1 MTSNNASC
9 GTAACESL
17 AKEPLV
23 GRAQPVTNT
32 VFYIEKMDC
41 PSEERQIRARLGQI
55 AGVESLGFDLAQHN
69 LTVTHRLQDLEP
81 VTTALAEL
89 GLPPVPQG
97 RATRTDR
104 FQVPKMDCRNEVAQI
119 RERFAQLEGIG
130 ELEFDLKQRVLTV
143 HHRLPDVVPI
153 TDALASIGMPAAV
166 PPAEHPATRSTFRVP
181 NMDCVN
187 EERQVRERFATMAG
201 VESLEFDLPKRSLT
215 VSHRLENTSA
225 IVQALTEPGMPPRDE
240 SAAPTLRA
248 EPATQGVAAPAAAAR
263 TDTFRIE
270 KMDCPTEEGLI
281 RKRLGNLPGVAGLD
295 FNLMQRKL
303 TVNHTL
309 PSTEPIVRALKDIG
323 LPPSEPAPA
332 AVGGA
337 RQSVYRIENMDC
349 PTEEALIR
357 DKLQHMPGV
366 QELDFN
372 LIQRKLTV
380 AHTVAAADVE
390 AALHAIGM
398 KAVPDTAPS
407 SELEEAPKPSV
418 SRRQWALM
426 AVAGVS
432 AGVAEAIAF
441 STGNDKAWP
450 VIALALVS
458 IATGGWPTYKKGWL
472 ALKSGI
478 LNMNALMSIAV
489 TGAILIG
496 QWPEA
501 AMVMFLFALAEV
513 IEVLSLDRA
522 RNAIRGLLAMAPE
535 KATVQQPD
543 GNWQEVPAKT
553 VAINQLV
560 RIKPGERI
568 PLDGVLES
576 GQSAVNQAPITGESI
591 PVAKAVG
598 DTVFAGTINETGS
611 FVYKVTAE
619 ATHST
624 LARIIKAVEEAQ
636 GSRAP
641 TQRFVDQFARIY
653 TPAVFAVALAVMLVP
668 PLFFGAAWM
677 DWIYKALVLLVIACP
692 CALVISTPVTVVSG
706 LAAAARRGI
715 LIKGGAYLEQG
726 RLLKALALDKTGTIT
741 QGKPVVTDVVSLGS
755 EAGDALQPAASLA
768 TRSDHPVS
776 GAVATHWKEMRG
788 EGLGEVDDFEAITG
802 RGVKGRIAGQWYYL
816 GNHRLLQELGI
827 SNEAAEAALKK
838 LEAEGKTAIAI
849 ATPSAALAVIG
860 VADTVRETSRQA
872 IGELH
877 ELGVRTVMLTGDNQQ
892 TANVI
897 AKSVGIDDARGSLLP
912 EDKLKAVEAELAAH
926 GTVGMVGDGINDAPA
941 LAKSSIGFAMGA
953 AGTDTAIETA
963 DVALMDDD
971 LRKVPE
977 FIRLSRKTGAILRQN
992 IVVALGIKAVFMV
1005 LALMGMATL
1014 WMAVF
1019 ADMGASLLVVFNG
1032 LRLLKART
1040 A

>member
-1 MTSNNASC
+1 MTSNNVSC
-9 GTAACESL
+9 GTAACDSL

-23 GRAQPVTNT
+23 GNARPVTNT
-32 VFYIEKMDC
+32 VFYIERMDC
-41 PSEERQIRARLGQI
+41 PNEERQIRQRLGQI

-69 LTVTHRLQDLEP
+69 LTVSHRLQDLEP
-81 VTTALAEL
+81 VTTALTEL
-89 GLPPVPQG
+89 GLPPSTQAK
-97 RATRTDR
+97 ATRTDQ
-104 FQVPKMDCRNEVAQI
+104 FHVPRMDCRNEVAQI

-130 ELEFDLKQRVLTV
+130 DLEFDLKQRVLTV
-143 HHRLPDVVPI
+143 HHGLPDVAPI
-153 TDALASIGMPAAV
+153 TDALASIGMPAELR
-166 PPAEHPATRSTFRVP
+166 PAEQPATRTTFHVP

-187 EERQVRERFATMAG
+187 EERQVRERLATMAG
-201 VESLEFDLPKRSLT
+201 VESLEFDLPKRRLT
-215 VSHRLENTSA
+215 VSHRLEHESA
-225 IVQALTEPGMPPRDE
+225 IVQALTELGMPPGNKA
-240 SAAPTLRA
+240 AAPTMGA
-248 EPATQGVAAPAAAAR
+248 EPATQVVSAAAAAAR

-270 KMDCPTEEGLI
+270 KMDCPTEERLI
-281 RKRLGNLPGVAGLD
+281 RKRLGDLPGVAGLD

-303 TVNHTL
+303 TVRHTL
-309 PSTEPIVRALKDIG
+309 PSTGAIVSALKDIG
-323 LPPSEPAPA
+323 LPPAEV
-332 AVGGA
+332 AVPLAGI
-337 RQSVYRIENMDC
+337 RQRSVYRIENMDC
-349 PTEEALIR
+349 PTEEGLIR

-366 QELDFN
+366 QGLEFN
-372 LIQRKLTV
+372 LMQRKLTV
-380 AHTVAAADVE
+380 AHSVAAAEVE
-390 AALHAIGM
+390 AALLSIGM
-398 KAVPDTAPS
+398 KAVPETAQS
-407 SELEEAPKPSV
+407 AEEAPKPSV

-432 AGVAEAIAF
+432 AGAAEAIAF
-441 STGNDKAWP
+441 STGNDNAWP

-553 VAINQLV
+553 VAVGQLV
-560 RIKPGERI
+560 RIRPGERI

-611 FVYKVTAE
+611 FTYKVTAE

-624 LARIIKAVEEAQ
+624 LARIIKAVEDAQ

-668 PLFFGAAWM
+668 PLVFGAAWM

-726 RLLKALALDKTGTIT
+726 RQLKALALDKTGTIT
-741 QGKPVVTDVVSLGS
+741 QGKPVVTDVVTLGS
-755 EAGDALQPAASLA
+755 DASDALQLAASLA

-776 GAVATHWKEMRG
+776 GAVATHWKEKRG

-816 GNHRLLQELGI
+816 GNHRLLQELRI
-827 SNEAAEAALKK
+827 NNDAAEAALKK

-849 ATPSAALAVIG
+849 TTASAVLAVIG
-860 VADTVRETSRQA
+860 VADTVRESSRQA

-912 EDKLKAVEAELAAH
+912 EDKLKAVEAELATH

-977 FIRLSRKTGAILRQN
+977 FIRLSRKTSSILKQN

-1032 LRLLKART
+1032 LRLLKAKT

>member
-1 MTSNNASC
+1 MTSNDTSC
-9 GTAACESL
+9 GSTACDSL
-17 AKEPLV
+17 SKEPLV
-23 GRAQPVTNT
+23 GSAQMVTNT
-32 VFYIEKMDC
+32 VLHIPKMDC
-41 PSEERQIRARLGQI
+41 PNEERQIRQRLGQI
-55 AGVESLGFDLAQHN
+55 AGVESLAFDLARHH
-69 LTVTHRLQDLEP
+69 LTVSHRLQDLEP
-81 VTTALAEL
+81 VTSALVGL
-89 GLPPVPQG
+89 GLPALSTE
-97 RATRTDR
+97 RATHADR
-104 FQVPKMDCRNEVAQI
+104 FHVPKMDCRNEVAQI
-119 RERFAQLEGIG
+119 RERFAQLLDID
-130 ELEFDLKQRVLTV
+130 ELEFDLGQRVLTV
-143 HHRLPDVVPI
+143 QHRLPDTATL
-153 TDALASIGMPAAV
+153 TDALASIGMPATAL
-166 PPAEHPATRSTFRVP
+166 PADRPATRSQFHVP
-181 NMDCVN
+181 AMDCVN
-187 EERQVRERFATMAG
+187 EERQVRERLGILAG
-201 VESLEFDLPKRSLT
+201 VESLEFELPKRGLT
-215 VSHRLENTSA
+215 VVHRLADTA
-225 IVQALTEPGMPPRDE
+225 PIVHALTELGMPPSSDAR
-240 SAAPTLRA
+240 AALPD
-248 EPATQGVAAPAAAAR
+248 PAVPMTAVTAAR

-281 RKRLGNLPGVAGLD
+281 RKRLGNLPGVAALD

-303 TVNHTL
+303 TVNHSL
-309 PSTEPIVRALKDIG
+309 PSTESIVRALRDIG
-323 LPPSEPAPA
+323 LPPSEPARPA
-332 AVGGA
+332 AGTGQ
-337 RQSVYRIENMDC
+337 QSVYRIENMDC
-349 PTEEALIR
+349 PTEEGLIR
-357 DKLQHMPGV
+357 ERLQDMPGV
-366 QELDFN
+366 AGLEFN
-372 LIQRKLTV
+372 LMQRKLTV
-380 AHTVAAADVE
+380 THSLPPAKVE

-398 KAVPDTAPS
+398 KAVPDMGQAAET
-407 SELEEAPKPSV
+407 EMAPKPSV

-426 AVAGVS
+426 AVAGFS
-432 AGVAEAIAF
+432 AAVAEVIVF
-441 STGNDKAWP
+441 STGKDNAWP

-458 IATGGWPTYKKGWL
+458 IATGGWPTYKKGWI
-472 ALKSGI
+472 ALKSGM

-543 GNWQEVPAKT
+543 GSWQEVPAKT
-553 VAINQLV
+553 VALGEFV
-560 RIKPGERI
+560 RIRPGERI
-568 PLDGVLES
+568 PLDGVLKS

-653 TPAVFAVALAVMLVP
+653 TPAVFAVALTVMLVP
-668 PLFFGAAWM
+668 PLLFGAAWM
-677 DWIYKALVLLVIACP
+677 AWIYKALVLLVIACP

-726 RLLKALALDKTGTIT
+726 RQLKALALDKTGTIT
-741 QGKPVVTDVVSLGS
+741 QGKPVVTDVVTLGT
-755 EAGDALQPAASLA
+755 EGHDALQLAASLA

-776 GAVATHWKEMRG
+776 GAVATHWKE
-788 EGLGEVDDFEAITG
+788 GLGQGLAEVDDFEAITG
-802 RGVKGRIAGQWYYL
+802 RGVKGRIGGQWYYL
-816 GNHRLLQELGI
+816 GNHRLLQELGVG
-827 SNEAAEAALKK
+827 SEAAEAVLKK

-849 ATPSAALAVIG
+849 ASPSAALAVIG

-872 IGELH
+872 ISELH
-877 ELGVRTVMLTGDNQQ
+877 DLGVRTVMLTGDNQQ

-897 AKSVGIDDARGSLLP
+897 ARNVGIDDARGSLLP
-912 EDKLKAVEAELAAH
+912 EDKLAAMEAELAAH
-926 GTVGMVGDGINDAPA
+926 GMVGMVGDGINDAPA

-971 LRKVPE
+971 LRKIPE
-977 FIRLSRKTGAILRQN
+977 FIRLSRKTSAILRQN
-992 IVVALGIKAVFMV
+992 IVVALGIKAVFMT
-1005 LALMGMATL
+1005 LAVMGMSTL

-1032 LRLLKART
+1032 LRLLKAKV

>member
-1 MTSNNASC
+1 MTPNNDLC
-9 GTAACESL
+9 GTDACESL
-17 AKEPLV
+17 SREPLV
-23 GRAQPVTNT
+23 GSAQPITST
-32 VFYIEKMDC
+32 VFHIEKMDC
-41 PSEERQIRARLGQI
+41 PSEERQIRQRLGQI
-55 AGVESLGFDLAQHN
+55 AGVESLAFDLAQHK
-69 LTVTHRLQDLEP
+69 LTVSHRLHDLGP
-81 VTTALAEL
+81 VTAALIEL
-89 GLPPVPQG
+89 GLPPTPQA
-97 RATRTDR
+97 RATRADK
-104 FQVPKMDCRNEVAQI
+104 FHVPRMDCRNEVAQI
-119 RERFAQLEGIG
+119 RERFAQLQGIDD
-130 ELEFDLKQRVLTV
+130 LEFDLKQRILTV
-143 HHRLPDVVPI
+143 HHGLPDVAPI
-153 TDALASIGMPAAV
+153 TDALASIGMPAVARSADESV
-166 PPAEHPATRSTFRVP
+166 TRSQFHVP
-181 NMDCVN
+181 KMDCVN
-187 EERQVRERFATMAG
+187 EERQVRERLGGIAG
-201 VESLEFDLPKRSLT
+201 VESLEFELPKRKLT
-215 VSHRLENTSA
+215 VSHRLADTSL
-225 IVQALTEPGMPPRDE
+225 IVQALTELGMPPSDDTP
-240 SAAPTLRA
+240 AVAP
-248 EPATQGVAAPAAAAR
+248 EPVTQRVAGIAPAAR

-270 KMDCPTEEGLI
+270 KMDCPTEETLI
-281 RKRLGNLPGVAGLD
+281 RKRLGNLPGVAALD

-309 PSTEPIVRALKDIG
+309 PSTESIVQALKDIG
-323 LPPSEPAPA
+323 LPPSESATLEP
-332 AVGGA
+332 GGTQ
-337 RQSVYRIENMDC
+337 QSVYRIENMDC
-349 PTEEALIR
+349 PTEEGLIR
-357 DKLQHMPGV
+357 EKLQHMAGV
-366 QELDFN
+366 QGLEFN
-372 LIQRKLTV
+372 LMQRKLTV
-380 AHTVAAADVE
+380 THSLPASEVE
-390 AALHAIGM
+390 AALHSIGM
-398 KAVPDTAPS
+398 KAVPDMNHSLTI
-407 SELEEAPKPSV
+407 EEAPKPSV

-432 AGVAEAIAF
+432 ASVAEAIVF
-441 STGNDKAWP
+441 STGQDHAWP
-450 VIALALVS
+450 VIVLVLLS
-458 IATGGWPTYKKGWL
+458 IATGGWPTYKKGWI

-543 GNWQEVPAKT
+543 GSWQEVPAKT
-553 VAINQLV
+553 VALGESV
-560 RIKPGERI
+560 RIRPGERI

-576 GQSAVNQAPITGESI
+576 GQSSVNQAPITGESI
-591 PVAKAVG
+591 PVAKTVG

-653 TPAVFAVALAVMLVP
+653 TPTVFAVALAVMLVP
-668 PLFFGAAWM
+668 PLFFGSAWM

-726 RLLKALALDKTGTIT
+726 RQLKALALDKTGTIT
-741 QGKPVVTDVVSLGS
+741 QGKPVVTDVLSLGTQ
-755 EAGDALQPAASLA
+755 ERDALQLAASLA

-776 GAVATHWKEMRG
+776 GAVVAHWKMK
-788 EGLGEVDDFEAITG
+788 LGHDLSEVVDFEAIAG
-802 RGVKGRIAGQWYYL
+802 RGVKGRIADQWYYL
-816 GNHRLLQELGI
+816 GNPRLMQELGI
-827 SNEAAEAALKK
+827 RDETAEAALKK
-838 LEAEGKTAIAI
+838 LESEGKTAITI
-849 ATPSAALAVIG
+849 ASPSAVLAVIG

-877 ELGVRTVMLTGDNQQ
+877 AMGVRTVMLTGDNQQ

-897 AKSVGIDDARGSLLP
+897 AKNVGIDDARGSLLP
-912 EDKLKAVEAELAAH
+912 EDKLAAIDAELSTH

-971 LRKVPE
+971 LRKIPE
-977 FIRLSRKTGAILRQN
+977 FIRLSRKTGAILKQN
-992 IVVALGIKAVFMV
+992 IVVALGIKAVFMA

-1032 LRLLKART
+1032 LRLLKAKT

>member
-1 MTSNNASC
+1 MTSNNVSC
-9 GTAACESL
+9 GSAACEALSR
-17 AKEPLV
+17 EPLV
-23 GRAQPVTNT
+23 GSAQMVTTT
-32 VFYIEKMDC
+32 VFHIPKMDC
-41 PSEERQIRARLGQI
+41 PSEERQIRQRLGQI
-55 AGVESLGFDLAQHN
+55 AGVESLAFDLAQHN
-69 LTVTHRLQDLEP
+69 LTVSHRLQDPGP
-81 VTTALAEL
+81 VEDALDEI
-89 GLPPVPQG
+89 GLPPEPL
-97 RATRTDR
+97 RRTTRTDR
-104 FQVPKMDCRNEVAQI
+104 FHVPKMDCRNEVAQI
-119 RERFAQLEGIG
+119 RDRFAQLQDVVEV
-130 ELEFDLKQRVLTV
+130 EFDFGQRVLTV
-143 HHRLPDVVPI
+143 HHGLSDRAI
-153 TDALASIGMPAAV
+153 ISDALASIGMPATAL
-166 PPAEHPATRSTFRVP
+166 PADRPATRSLFHVP
-181 NMDCVN
+181 KMDCVN
-187 EERQVRERFATMAG
+187 EERQVRERLGTIAG
-201 VESLEFDLPKRSLT
+201 VEGLEFELPKRGLT
-215 VSHRLENTSA
+215 VVHRLADTVP
-225 IVQALTEPGMPPRDE
+225 IVQALTELGMPPSSDAR
-240 SAAPTLRA
+240 AALP
-248 EPATQGVAAPAAAAR
+248 EPAASVTAVAATAAR

-303 TVNHTL
+303 TVNHSL
-309 PSTEPIVRALKDIG
+309 PSTEPIVRALWDIG
-323 LPPSEPAPA
+323 LPPSEPVAPA
-332 AVGGA
+332 AGTGQ
-337 RQSVYRIENMDC
+337 QSVYRIENMDC
-349 PTEEALIR
+349 PTEEGLIR
-357 DKLQHMPGV
+357 EKLQDMPGV
-366 QELDFN
+366 AGLEFN
-372 LIQRKLTV
+372 LMQRKLTV
-380 AHTVAAADVE
+380 THSLPPAEVE

-398 KAVPDTAPS
+398 KAVPDMGQAV
-407 SELEEAPKPSV
+407 EIEMAPKPSV
-418 SRRQWALM
+418 SRRQWVLM

-432 AGVAEAIAF
+432 AAVAEVIVF
-441 STGNDKAWP
+441 STGKDNAWP

-458 IATGGWPTYKKGWL
+458 IATGGWPTYKKGWI

-543 GNWQEVPAKT
+543 GSWQEVPAKT
-553 VAINQLV
+553 VALGELV
-560 RIKPGERI
+560 RIRPGERI

-653 TPAVFAVALAVMLVP
+653 TPAVFAVALTVMLVP

-726 RLLKALALDKTGTIT
+726 RQLKALAFDKTGTIT
-741 QGKPVVTDVVSLGS
+741 QGKPVVTDVVALGTQ
-755 EAGDALQPAASLA
+755 ERDALQLAASLA

-776 GAVATHWKEMRG
+776 GAVTAHWKEELG
-788 EGLGEVDDFEAITG
+788 QGLAEVDDFEAITG
-802 RGVKGRIAGQWYYL
+802 RGVKGRISGQWYYL
-816 GNHRLLQELGI
+816 GNPRLLQELGI
-827 SNEAAEAALKK
+827 RNEAAEAALKK
-838 LEAEGKTAIAI
+838 LESEGKTAITI
-849 ATPSAALAVIG
+849 ATESAVLAVIG
-860 VADTVRETSRQA
+860 VADTVRETSLQPIA
-872 IGELH
+872 ELH
-877 ELGVRTVMLTGDNQQ
+877 GMGVRTVMLTGDNQQ

-897 AKSVGIDDARGSLLP
+897 ARNVGIDDARGSLLP
-912 EDKLKAVEAELAAH
+912 EEKLAAVEAELTAH

-971 LRKVPE
+971 LRKIPE
-977 FIRLSRKTGAILRQN
+977 FIRLSRKTGAILKQN
-992 IVVALGIKAVFMV
+992 IVFALGIKAVFVV
-1005 LALMGMATL
+1005 LAVMGMATL

-1032 LRLLKART
+1032 LRLLKHKT
-1040 A
+1040 T

>member
-1 MTSNNASC
+1 
-9 GTAACESL
+9 
-17 AKEPLV
+17 
-23 GRAQPVTNT
+23 
-32 VFYIEKMDC
+32 
-41 PSEERQIRARLGQI
+41 
-55 AGVESLGFDLAQHN
+55 
-69 LTVTHRLQDLEP
+69 
-81 VTTALAEL
+81 
-89 GLPPVPQG
+89 
-97 RATRTDR
+97 
-104 FQVPKMDCRNEVAQI
+104 MDCRNEVAQI

-225 IVQALTEPGMPPRDE
+225 IVQALTELGMPPRDE

-248 EPATQGVAAPAAAAR
+248 EPAAQGVAAPAAAAR

-323 LPPSEPAPA
+323 LPPSEPAA
-332 AVGGA
+332 AAAGGA
-337 RQSVYRIENMDC
+337 WQSVYRIENMDC

-372 LIQRKLTV
+372 LIQRKLIV

-390 AALHAIGM
+390 AALHSIGM

-543 GNWQEVPAKT
+543 GNWQEVPAET
-553 VAINQLV
+553 VTVGQLV
-560 RIKPGERI
+560 RIRPGERI

-611 FVYKVTAE
+611 FVYKVTAK

-755 EAGDALQPAASLA
+755 EAGDALQLAASLA

-776 GAVATHWKEMRG
+776 GAVATHWKEKRG

-827 SNEAAEAALKK
+827 SNEATEAALKK

-897 AKSVGIDDARGSLLP
+897 AKRVGIDDARGSLLP

-977 FIRLSRKTGAILRQN
+977 FIRLSRKTGAILKQN

-1005 LALMGMATL
+1005 LALVGMATL